1 MQKDMIYRAQ
11 GKEVDLKLITRLYPA
26 ATVDV
31 NGEIAQVSLE
41 WAKMEKKQEVPIAS
55 YVLIF
60 DIDPLGEVPNNRIEM
75 VYESEDAL
83 IEGMKEVAKYFE

>member
-1 MQKDMIYRAQ
+1 MNKNMIYKAQ
-11 GKEVDLKLITRLYPA
+11 GKEIDLTQITRLYPA

-31 NGEIAQVSLE
+31 HGEIAQVSLE
-41 WAKMEKKQEVPIAS
+41 WAKMEKKQEVPVAS

-60 DIDPLGEVPNNRIEM
+60 DIDPLGEVPNNRIEL
-75 VYESEDAL
+75 VYESEALL

>member
-1 MQKDMIYRAQ
+1 MKNMIYEAQ
-11 GKEVDLKLITRLYPA
+11 GKKIDLRQLTRLYPA

-31 NGEIAQVSLE
+31 QGELAQVSLE
-41 WAKMEKKQEVPIAS
+41 WAKMEKKQEVPVSS

-60 DIDPLGEVPNNRIEM
+60 DIDPLGEVPNNRIEL
-75 VYESEDAL
+75 VYESEELL

>member
-1 MQKDMIYRAQ
+1 MKNMIYKAQ
-11 GKEVDLKLITRLYPA
+11 GKKIDLTQLTRLYPA

-31 NGEIAQVSLE
+31 QGELAQVSLE
-41 WAKMEKKQEVPIAS
+41 WAKMEKKQEVPVSS

-60 DIDPLGEVPNNRIEM
+60 DIDPLGEVPNNRIEL
-75 VYESEDAL
+75 VYESEELL

>member
-1 MQKDMIYRAQ
+1 MSKNMIYKAQ
-11 GKEVDLKLITRLYPA
+11 GKEIDLTQITRLYPA

-31 NGEIAQVSLE
+31 QGEVAQVSLE
-41 WAKMEKKQEVPIAS
+41 WAKMDKKQEVPIAS

-60 DIDPLGEVPNNRIEM
+60 DIDPLGEVPNNRVEL
-75 VYESEDAL
+75 VYESEELL

>member
-1 MQKDMIYRAQ
+1 MQKNMIYEAQ
-11 GKEVDLKLITRLYPA
+11 GKKIDLTQLTRLYPA

-31 NGEIAQVSLE
+31 HGELAQVSLE
-41 WAKMEKKQEVPIAS
+41 WAKMEKKQDVPISS

-60 DIDPLGEVPNNRIEM
+60 DIDPLGEVPNNRIEL
-75 VYESEDAL
+75 VYESEELL

>member
-1 MQKDMIYRAQ
+1 MSKNMIYKAQ
-11 GKEVDLKLITRLYPA
+11 GKEIDLTQITRLYPA

-31 NGEIAQVSLE
+31 QGEVAQVSLE

-60 DIDPLGEVPNNRIEM
+60 DIDPLGEVPNNRIEL
-75 VYESEDAL
+75 VYESEALL

>member
-1 MQKDMIYRAQ
+1 MQKNMIYEAQ
-11 GKEVDLKLITRLYPA
+11 GKQIDLTQITRLYPA

-31 NGEIAQVSLE
+31 HGEIAQVSLE

-60 DIDPLGEVPNNRIEM
+60 DIDPLGEVPNNRIELE
-75 VYESEDAL
+75 YASEAEL
-83 IEGMKEVAKYFE
+83 IEAMKEVANYFA

>member
-1 MQKDMIYRAQ
+1 MSKNMIYEAQ
-11 GKEVDLKLITRLYPA
+11 GKSIDLTQITRLYPA

-31 NGEIAQVSLE
+31 QGDMAQVSLE
-41 WAKMEKKQEVPIAS
+41 WAKMEKKQVVPIHS

-60 DIDPLGEVPNNRIEM
+60 DIDPLGEVPNNRIELI
-75 VYESEDAL
+75 YESEDAL